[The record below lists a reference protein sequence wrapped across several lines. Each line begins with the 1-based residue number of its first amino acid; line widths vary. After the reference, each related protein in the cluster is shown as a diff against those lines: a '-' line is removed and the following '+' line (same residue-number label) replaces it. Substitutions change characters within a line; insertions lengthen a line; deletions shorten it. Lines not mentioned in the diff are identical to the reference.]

1 MNFLPLLNLL
11 QAGAIG
17 KMLQEPGDS
26 SDANTSDAGSDL
38 VVDGGAG
45 DGGGSGDVDQQISFL
60 TEKLTGWLSPI
71 TDNLW
76 LQAAIVVGASI
87 VLAKVFDWLCTGV
100 FKALTSRTK
109 TMADDAVL
117 AALHAPVMNSVILTG
132 LAVGTRL
139 MQFDIAVETFTVRAL
154 TTVALFV
161 WATFGF
167 KVVGVILRAASQN
180 PGRYHAVQDST
191 FPLFNNLAKVL
202 LFALIVYMGIT
213 IWDFDA
219 GGWLASAGIVGL
231 AVGFAAQ
238 DTLSNLFA
246 GVFILADRPY
256 RVGDYIRLDSGE
268 RGKVAFIGLRSTRVV
283 TRDDIEI
290 TVPNAV
296 MGGAKIINETGGPH
310 VKGRIR
316 IPVGAA
322 YGSDIDHVIK
332 ELMASVDD
340 VDPKLVCKTPEPR
353 VRMRAFGASSLDFEL
368 LAWIPDPELRGNV
381 THLLMRAVYLRFAA
395 ADIEIPYSK
404 QDLYIKEMPSSLLE
418 D

>member
-1 MNFLPLLNLL
+1 MNPFLLIQGPLLN
-11 QAGAIG
+11 AV
-17 KMLQEPGDS
+17 K
-26 SDANTSDAGSDL
+26 
-38 VVDGGAG
+38 G
-45 DGGGSGDVDQQISFL
+45 DGQETPELIPEAQEVPPLPSDVDENIGWL
-60 TEKLTGWLSPI
+60 TEKLTDWLSPI
-71 TDNLW
+71 TENMW
-76 LQAAIVVGASI
+76 LQALVVVGIAI
-87 VLAKVFDWLCTGV
+87 VLAKIFDWLCTGT
-100 FKALTSRTK
+100 FKAITSRTK
-109 TMADDAVL
+109 TKADDAIL
-117 AALHAPVMNSVILTG
+117 KAMHSPVMNTVILIG
-132 LAVGTRL
+132 LSVSTRL
-139 MQFDIAVETFTVRAL
+139 LQFDSSVELFTTRAL
-154 TTVALFV
+154 TTIGLFI
-161 WATFGF
+161 WATFFFRLSG
-167 KVVGVILRAASQN
+167 ILLRAASRN
-180 PGRYHAVQDST
+180 PSRYHAVQDST

-202 LFALIVYMGIT
+202 LFGVLVYMAIS
-213 IWDFDA
+213 IWNFDA

-296 MGGAKIINETGGPH
+296 MGGAKIVNETGGPH

-322 YGSDIDHVIK
+322 YGSDVDQVIK

-340 VDPKLVCKTPEPR
+340 IDQKLVCKTPEPR

-368 LAWIPDPELRGNV
+368 LAWIPDPELRGN
-381 THLLMRAVYLRFAA
+381 TSHLLMRAVYLRFNAA
-395 ADIEIPYSK
+395 GIEIPYSK
-404 QDLYIKEMPSSLLE
+404 HDLFIKEMPSSLE
-418 D
+418 ESIRE

>member
-1 MNFLPLLNLL
+1 MNPTMIFQTPALNALKGGE
-11 QAGAIG
+11 QDVPETA
-17 KMLQEPGDS
+17 D
-26 SDANTSDAGSDL
+26 
-38 VVDGGAG
+38 GAG
-45 DGGGSGDVDQQISFL
+45 ETLENGANSGGEVDENIGWL
-60 TEKLTGWLSPI
+60 TDTPTGWLAPI
-71 TDNLW
+71 TDNAW
-76 LQAAIVVGASI
+76 LQALIIVGVAI
-87 VLAKVFDWLCTGV
+87 VLAKIFDWLCTGT
-100 FKALTSRTK
+100 FKAITSRTK
-109 TMADDAVL
+109 TKADDAIL
-117 AALHAPVMNSVILTG
+117 KAMHSPVMNTVILVG
-132 LAVGTRL
+132 LSVATRL
-139 MQFDIAVETFTVRAL
+139 LQFDPSVEVFTTRAL
-154 TTVALFV
+154 TTIGLFI
-161 WATFGF
+161 WSTFFFRISG
-167 KVVGVILRAASQN
+167 ILLRAASRN
-180 PGRYHAVQDST
+180 PSRYHAVQDST

-202 LFALIVYMGIT
+202 LFGVVVYMAIS

-296 MGGAKIINETGGPH
+296 MGGAKIVNETGGPH

-322 YGSDIDHVIK
+322 YGSDVDQVIK

-340 VDPKLVCKTPEPR
+340 IDTKLVCKTPEPR

-368 LAWIPDPELRGNV
+368 LAWIPDPELRGN
-381 THLLMRAVYLRFAA
+381 TSHLLMRAVYLRFNAA
-395 ADIEIPYSK
+395 GIEIPYSK
-404 QDLYIKEMPSSLLE
+404 HDLFIKEMPSSLEESIE

>member
-1 MNFLPLLNLL
+1 MNLL
-11 QAGAIG
+11 
-17 KMLQEPGDS
+17 LL
-26 SDANTSDAGSDL
+26 L
-38 VVDGGAG
+38 VQG
-45 DGGGSGDVDQQISFL
+45 DGTTEEQIGWL
-60 TEKLTGWLSPI
+60 TEKLTGWLSHI
-71 TDNLW
+71 TENLW
-76 LQAAIVVGASI
+76 LQALIVVGASL

-109 TMADDAVL
+109 TTADDAVL
-117 AALHAPVMNSVILTG
+117 AALHSPVMNTVILIG
-132 LAVGTRL
+132 LAVATRL
-139 MQFDIAVETFTVRAL
+139 MQFDISVQTFTIRAL
-154 TTVALFV
+154 LTIGLFI

-167 KVVGVILRAASQN
+167 RVVGVILRSASKNQS
-180 PGRYHAVQDST
+180 RYHAVQDST
-191 FPLFNNLAKVL
+191 FPLFNNLAKVI
-202 LFALIVYMGIT
+202 LFAVIVYMGIS

-296 MGGAKIINETGGPH
+296 MGGAKIVNETGGPH

-322 YGSDIDHVIK
+322 YGSDIDTVIK
-332 ELMASVDD
+332 ELLASVNDID
-340 VDPKLVCKTPEPR
+340 AKLVCKDPEPR

-381 THLLMRAVYLRFAA
+381 RHLLMRAVYLRFDSAG
-395 ADIEIPYSK
+395 IEIPYSK
-404 QDLYIKEMPSSLLE
+404 QDVFIKEMPSSMVE
-418 D
+418 ESKD